1 MIGGD
6 RIQGSQYNLSPTIGS
21 ENTMNWTEGGASL
34 WAWVG
39 AEIKAVGSVDGTK
52 ASLGAKAN
60 LAKTFDFTSATGWVT
75 YDHEAVG
82 TGGVTIDSSTDN
94 RIEGSSAPLE
104 HHDRVVYDL
113 GQAVSDTEWTLDF
126 DFNVSAISTHRAF
139 MPCSL
144 SSVPM
149 LNSANNLTTPL
160 YDNSMGIQ
168 FNDNSGTRYFQ
179 SKVIKTGAT
188 LDETGTQTLSLNT
201 TYYARC
207 QRTSATEM
215 KIQLFANA
223 SHRTAGTPTSHS
235 TTITESDHAGVTD
248 LRYIVVGCAGLG
260 NNPETTS
267 FWVDNIKLVAT
278 AKNDEFD
285 LPENTLFEETDTYQ
299 TYWLQSAEWKNTY
312 TAASILSLGGATDG
326 DFLSSYSAASG
337 WGSALATY
345 PFSGGMFACAGNAVN
360 AQFAQGHYTNGQ
372 SYKYYGSSNT
382 YSADVG
388 SGLYQSSNGGSGGE
402 QDNMIVFGGNK
413 GGGGST
419 HIVNSEKC
427 SKYTG
432 ASTWTTCGVLSK
444 KYREVGGGSGTPTS
458 AICVCGEAGGS
469 SSFPDYD
476 SVENYSGASDAWST
490 NSTAFPINFN
500 NGIYFGTATEGVGG
514 MGDSQAAGAPRSET
528 YYTTNSGD
536 TWSSSQNNTYDG
548 YGVGCAGTSSDA
560 GLAWCGNNWA
570 TSTSYS
576 TTNDY
581 SKASGWS
588 NSGNS
593 YAHTSYNIRGTG
605 NASG

>member
-1 MIGGD
+1 
-6 RIQGSQYNLSPTIGS
+6 
-21 ENTMNWTEGGASL
+21 
-34 WAWVG
+34 
-39 AEIKAVGSVDGTK
+39 
-52 ASLGAKAN
+52 
-60 LAKTFDFTSATGWVT
+60 
-75 YDHEAVG
+75 
-82 TGGVTIDSSTDN
+82 VTIDSSTDN

-285 LPENTLFEETDTYQ
+285 LPENTLFEETDTYK
-299 TYWLQSAEWKNTY
+299 TYWLQSNAWTINDPTRGVACMGDDGGNSEVYDFVTIA
-312 TAASILSLGGATDG
+312 TLGNATDFG
-326 DFLSSYSAASG
+326 NCTSPARFDPA
-337 WGSALATY
+337 
-345 PFSGGMFACAGNAVN
+345 ACADATRGVC
-360 AQFAQGHYTNGQ
+360 
-372 SYKYYGSSNT
+372 
-382 YSADVG
+382 
-388 SGLYQSSNGGSGGE
+388 
-402 QDNMIVFGGNK
+402 FGG
-413 GGGGST
+413 GIS
-419 HIVNSEKC
+419 
-427 SKYTG
+427 
-432 ASTWTTCGVLSK
+432 ASQNIIEYITV
-444 KYREVGGGSGTPTS
+444 
-458 AICVCGEAGGS
+458 
-469 SSFPDYD
+469 
-476 SVENYSGASDAWST
+476 
-490 NSTAFPINFN
+490 
-500 NGIYFGTATEGVGG
+500 ATEGNATDFGDVTVARGEAVPTASNRTRGIWAGG
-514 MGDSQAAGAPRSET
+514 WNGSANVSTIDYVTIDTLGDASAFGDLSSTRRAHAG
-528 YYTTNSGD
+528 
-536 TWSSSQNNTYDG
+536 
-548 YGVGCAGTSSDA
+548 
-560 GLAWCGNNWA
+560 
-570 TSTSYS
+570 
-576 TTNDY
+576 
-581 SKASGWS
+581 
-588 NSGNS
+588 SGNS
-593 YAHTSYNIRGTG
+593 GTRGIFAGGYVSSFVNTIDYVTIDAIPTVTATTFGTLSSGRGQLTG
-605 NASG
+605 LSNTTRR